1 MSRRAAA
8 IAALFFTNG
17 AAFASWAP
25 RIPEVADK
33 VGVDVAGLGLTLM
46 FGGIG
51 GLVGT
56 QPAGWAIDRFGSRR
70 VAVAGALV
78 IAFGLPVLGLA
89 TVPAVLAVGVFVLGA
104 ADVSADIGM
113 NAQAMIVQQGRSSL
127 INRFHALWS
136 IGTVVGGILG
146 SAAAGAGMALEVHFT
161 IVAVVLA
168 GVVIASNRQLTDE
181 TIASPSTAQE
191 GGRASAL
198 RPLIVLG
205 VLGLLAAF
213 VEAPGA
219 EWSATFMD
227 VVYEASPAIAGLGFV
242 AFTIGM
248 TTTRLLGDGV
258 TNRYGNRR
266 SLMTSLLVAAGGWL
280 IAAGPGPAVVALIGL
295 GVAGLGAGMIFPQ
308 LYAAGGAGTIVSQG
322 RGLSAMSLGSRLGF
336 LVATPSVGLAG
347 AAFGLDVAIA
357 GLVGLAA
364 VAALTI
370 VSLDRTVQA

>member
-8 IAALFFTNG
+8 IAALFFVNG

-33 VGVDVAGLGLTLM
+33 IGVDVAGLGLTLM

-70 VAVAGALV
+70 VSIGGALV
-78 IAFGLPVLGLA
+78 IAIGLPVLGFA
-89 TVPAVLAVGVFVLGA
+89 TIPIALAVGVFVLGA
-104 ADVSADIGM
+104 ADVFADIGM
-113 NAQAMIVQQGRSSL
+113 NAQAMIVQHGRSSL
-127 INRFHALWS
+127 INRFHGLWS

-146 SAAAGAGMALEVHFT
+146 SAAAGAGLALEVHFT

-168 GVVIASNRQLTDE
+168 GVVVVSGRELTDE
-181 TIASPSTAQE
+181 SIASPAAPTE
-191 GGRASAL
+191 GARAPSI

-205 VLGLLAAF
+205 ALGLLAAF

-227 VVYEASPAIAGLGFV
+227 VVYDSSPAIAGLGFV
-242 AFTIGM
+242 AFTVGM
-248 TTTRLLGDGV
+248 TTTRLLGDTV

-266 SLMTSLLVAAGGWL
+266 SLIMSLVVAASGWV

-295 GVAGLGAGMIFPQ
+295 GIAGLGAGMIFPQ

-322 RGLSAMSLGSRLGF
+322 RGLSAMALGSRLGF
-336 LVATPSVGLAG
+336 LVATPTVGLAG
-347 AAFGLDVAIA
+347 AAFGLDIAIA
-357 GLVGLAA
+357 SLVGAAA